1 MKVISFKSE
10 SIEKRLVHLL
20 SLNYPCEAASALVAN
35 RKLEITHVI
44 PINVEASSV
53 LHAVIPKGIVK
64 TLKRLADKHKVVGIA
79 HSHTPLNIKVSLGS
93 AKYEL
98 KLLRTFASK
107 VDINSLRNLCKIWSR
122 AISLIVSL
130 SDRNNPVYYSGYIAT
145 MLSGGNIRL
154 RRTPVKSIILGKT
167 FECDDVTLTL

>member
-10 SIEKRLVHLL
+10 SIERRLIHLL
-20 SLNYPCEAASALVAN
+20 SLNYPRESASALIAN

-44 PINVEASSV
+44 PIDVKESSV
-53 LHAVIPKGIVK
+53 LHAVIPKSIVE

-79 HSHTPLNIKVSLGS
+79 HSHTPLNLEINIGN

-107 VDINSLRNLCKIWSR
+107 VDISSLRNLCRIWSR

-130 SDRNNPVYYSGYIAT
+130 SDKNNPVYYSGYIAT
-145 MLSGGNIRL
+145 MLSGGSIRL
-154 RRTPVKSIILGKT
+154 RKTSVKSIMLGKT
-167 FECDDVTLTL
+167 FECDNVTLML